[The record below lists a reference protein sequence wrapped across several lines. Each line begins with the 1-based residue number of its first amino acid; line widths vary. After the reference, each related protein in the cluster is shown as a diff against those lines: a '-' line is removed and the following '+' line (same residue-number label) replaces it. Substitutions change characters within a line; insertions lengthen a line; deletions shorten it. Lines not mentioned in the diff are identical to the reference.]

1 MHPEEQDHH
10 RPPGPAPGPQDPRPE
25 PPGAALGLFD
35 RVNNYL
41 LLVYALACLLMNYSL
56 AGLLYFRG
64 MIALSLS
71 LPGILSILIPFML
84 LARRSALGFAG
95 EFSLGR
101 PELKTTAVVILI
113 STAAILPIETLSS
126 LFERRW
132 VPDADYISF
141 ILSIK
146 PKGPASFLVIALG
159 IVIVGGITEELL
171 FRGFIQRIFQ
181 RNMNGPLAVVL
192 AGVLFSLSHF
202 NPPIIPAVAALGIL
216 YGYIFYRT
224 RTLWYSMA
232 GHAIYNLVTLA
243 RLNAA
248 SEEEI
253 VSAKVVMPDLAWTL
267 VSLAVLVIS
276 LRLLHGLHRPSRQ

>member
-10 RPPGPAPGPQDPRPE
+10 GAAEPTPDPQAPRPQ
-25 PPGAALGLFD
+25 PTGSALGLFD
-35 RVNNYL
+35 RINNYM
-41 LLVYALACLLMNYSL
+41 LLVYAGACLLMNYSL
-56 AGLLYFRG
+56 AGLLYFKG

-71 LPGILSILIPFML
+71 LPGIFSILIPFVL

-101 PELKTTAVVILI
+101 PDLKTTAIVILA
-113 STAAILPIETLSS
+113 SAAAILPIEAFSA
-126 LFERRW
+126 LFERSW
-132 VPDADYISF
+132 TPDADYTSF

-146 PKGPASFLVIALG
+146 PKGPASFFFIALG
-159 IVIVGGITEELL
+159 VVVIAAITEELL

-181 RNMNGPLAVVL
+181 RNMNGALAVIL
-192 AGVLFSLSHF
+192 ASLLFSLSHF
-202 NPPIIPAVAALGIL
+202 NPPLIPAIAALGIL

-224 RTLWYSMA
+224 GTLWYSIG
-232 GHAIYNLVTLA
+232 GHAIYNLATLI

-253 VSAKVVMPDLAWTL
+253 VSANVVTPHLAWTL
-267 VSLAVLVIS
+267 VSLAILVIS
-276 LRLLHGLHRPSRQ
+276 LRILHGLHRPARQ